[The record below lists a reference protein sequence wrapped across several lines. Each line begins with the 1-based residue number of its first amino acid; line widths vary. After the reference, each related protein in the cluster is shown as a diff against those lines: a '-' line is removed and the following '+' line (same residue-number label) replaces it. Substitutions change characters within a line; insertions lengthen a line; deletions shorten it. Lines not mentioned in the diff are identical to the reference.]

1 MSTVQPVFIS
11 THLPQITLLKSK
23 SLCIIMSVKESN
35 DAGQKSRKLTSK
47 QCQNAEN
54 STVDVISD

>member
-1 MSTVQPVFIS
+1 
-11 THLPQITLLKSK
+11 
-23 SLCIIMSVKESN
+23 MSVKESN